1 MQNKRIVFAGGTDWS
16 VDFLE
21 ALVKEGF
28 NVVGVLTL
36 PDSPKDRGLKVAENI
51 IKSEGDKLK
60 IPVFQPRKLNNLDF
74 LREFKKIKPD
84 MVVAVAYGKLF
95 PRKMLSIPPLGFV
108 NFHPSLL
115 PKLRGPSPIMGAILE
130 GFTETGVSI
139 IKLGEGMDDGP
150 ILVQKS
156 RAIDP
161 RETNAT
167 LTRKLVNLGK
177 RILPKILKKYIN
189 GEIVLSPQPKEGVTV
204 CGMVKKEDGRV
215 DWQNETAEQIDRKI
229 RALNPQFKT
238 FTFLERNNQKKR
250 VNILDSFGVFAE
262 GGFDLSPGQYK
273 LSQDKLAV
281 GTSKNTL
288 LINKIQLEGKKA
300 VFPDEFIWGYGK
312 GRFLS

>member
-1 MQNKRIVFAGGTDWS
+1 
-16 VDFLE
+16 
-21 ALVKEGF
+21 
-28 NVVGVLTL
+28 
-36 PDSPKDRGLKVAENI
+36 
-51 IKSEGDKLK
+51 
-60 IPVFQPRKLNNLDF
+60 
-74 LREFKKIKPD
+74 
-84 MVVAVAYGKLF
+84 
-95 PRKMLSIPPLGFV
+95 
-108 NFHPSLL
+108 
-115 PKLRGPSPIMGAILE
+115 MGAILE